1 MQIELLLKHIDLTTF
16 AVYTI
21 DNMHTM
27 PFDKWCRV
35 GQIHIYRTKLNRY
48 KTPLIE
54 SSLAKAGDIKSC
66 VRSYGDQVWA
76 PYWIVNFEKTL
87 IIRSEDQNIKP
98 I

>member
-1 MQIELLLKHIDLTTF
+1 MQIGLLLKHIDLTAF

-35 GQIHIYRTKLNRY
+35 EQINMYRTKLNRY

-54 SSLAKAGDIKSC
+54 SSLAKTGDIKSC

-76 PYWIVNFEKTL
+76 PYWIVNFEDRL
-87 IIRSEDQNIKP
+87 IIRTSNPNIKP
-98 I
+98 A

>member
-1 MQIELLLKHIDLTTF
+1 MQIGLLLKHIDLTTF

-27 PFDKWCRV
+27 PFEQWSKL
-35 GQIHIYRTKLNRY
+35 GEIYIYRTKLTRY
-48 KTPLIE
+48 KTLSIE
-54 SSLAKAGDIKSC
+54 SKLTKTSNIKSC

-98 I
+98 V